1 MINLEDIGLKFLHY
15 FDPENAHGLSIQAL
29 KLGLAPLHGG
39 PITSPR
45 LTTSIG
51 GIALANPVGL
61 AAGYDKNAQA
71 LSPLSKA
78 GFSFLE
84 VGAATPLPQ
93 AGNPKPRL
101 FRLLQDHAVINRFGF
116 NNQGIEAIARR
127 LAQTSTSIPR
137 GLNLGANKDSADRAN
152 DFGDVLNVAAPHI
165 DFATVNISSPNTE
178 KLRDLQGKAAL
189 EDLLGRIKATNAK
202 LVRPIPIFL
211 KIAPDLT
218 DAEIQDIADLALASG
233 LSAIICTN
241 TTLDRDG
248 LRSSDRDQ
256 KGGLSGRPLFEKST
270 RVLAK
275 MRVATA
281 NRIDLVGVGGI
292 GSAEDAYA
300 KIHAGA
306 RAVQLYSAMVYQGLS
321 LVPRIALG
329 MDRLLANDG
338 FDQLGQ
344 AIGVTTESWL

>member
-1 MINLEDIGLKFLHY
+1 
-15 FDPENAHGLSIQAL
+15 
-29 KLGLAPLHGG
+29 
-39 PITSPR
+39 
-45 LTTSIG
+45 
-51 GIALANPVGL
+51 
-61 AAGYDKNAQA
+61 
-71 LSPLSKA
+71 
-78 GFSFLE
+78 
-84 VGAATPLPQ
+84 
-93 AGNPKPRL
+93 
-101 FRLLQDHAVINRFGF
+101 
-116 NNQGIEAIARR
+116 
-127 LAQTSTSIPR
+127 
-137 GLNLGANKDSADRAN
+137 
-152 DFGDVLNVAAPHI
+152 
-165 DFATVNISSPNTE
+165 
-178 KLRDLQGKAAL
+178 
-189 EDLLGRIKATNAK
+189 
-202 LVRPIPIFL
+202 
-211 KIAPDLT
+211 
-218 DAEIQDIADLALASG
+218 LASG

-306 RAVQLYSAMVYQGLS
+306 CAVQLYSAMVYQGLS